1 LPYCLRIV
9 IQIYLELHF
18 QASPFEFHAL
28 GRVCE
33 TLFETMGKKRK
44 VTFREDSN
52 AMSGKRQRD
61 DYSVRARYDSKQ
73 ASSSSN
79 ARQTQRRDDM
89 YGSVAFDDD
98 ASDVEGHESSREA
111 LDYLRSVRSEAE
123 TLPNL
128 VHMPNAQAVGK
139 YLADAEDTKEGAYY
153 SDGTWIARPLNVEST
168 YFWDNYIILYNLTNG
183 NLEQH
188 STQPPD
194 TTDALKVYAMSL
206 LQTFRGLRDF
216 IRRAQEQI
224 PPKYSKLWKPYQL
237 SRVHTKAY
245 YEFRSSLSH
254 EPPISTRL
262 AATDTR
268 IVLQLLLCAS
278 KLLKKGKPIDANLSA
293 WIWALLA
300 RLDDVGTLN
309 NDDVYIVRATA
320 KTAVRIISDYS
331 KKKGLKAK
339 ILMEM
344 EDEAADD
351 DEGAESEQ
359 MDETDDQELSKGVES
374 ADAPDEE
381 AISKR
386 HPAQDDDT
394 SMTEDVAQSTFSG
407 GTHAADLAAARALN
421 EQQHSHSVGNSIDS
435 GADEVTGSD
444 GNAAKLV
451 DANTR
456 ASLFMVVLV
465 AGEVFGQTDLV
476 GFLEEW

>member
-1 LPYCLRIV
+1 M
-9 IQIYLELHF
+9 
-18 QASPFEFHAL
+18 PFEFHPL
-28 GRVCE
+28 GRVYQ

-52 AMSGKRQRD
+52 AMSGKRQRN

-89 YGSVAFDDD
+89 YGAVAFDDD

-111 LDYLRSVRSEAE
+111 LDYLRSVRSEAQ

-128 VHMPNAQAVGK
+128 VHIPNAQAVGK
-139 YLADAEDTKEGAYY
+139 HLVDAGNTQEGAYY

-168 YFWDNYIILYNLTNG
+168 YIWDSYRILYNFADCNP
-183 NLEQH
+183 EQH
-188 STQPPD
+188 STQSPD
-194 TTDALKVYAMSL
+194 ITTDALKVYAMSL

-224 PPKYSKLWKPYQL
+224 PPKYSKLWEPYQL

-245 YEFRSSLSH
+245 YEFRSSLSRA
-254 EPPISTRL
+254 PPISTRL

-268 IVLQLLLCAS
+268 TVLQLLLCAS
-278 KLLKKGKPIDANLSA
+278 KLLKKGKPIDADLSA

-300 RLDDVGTLN
+300 RLDDVGTLT

-320 KTAVRIISDYS
+320 KTAVRIISDYA

-339 ILMEM
+339 ILMDG
-344 EDEAADD
+344 EDEAVDD
-351 DEGAESEQ
+351 DDGAESEQ
-359 MDETDDQELSKGVES
+359 MDETDDQELSKDVDNTDA
-374 ADAPDEE
+374 ADAE
-381 AISKR
+381 APSKWDA
-386 HPAQDDDT
+386 AQDHDT
-394 SMTEDVAQSTFSG
+394 SMTEDIAQSTLSDS
-407 GTHAADLAAARALN
+407 THAGGDLAPGRGLN
-421 EQQHSHSVGNSIDS
+421 EAQDAHGVGNPIDLV
-435 GADEVTGSD
+435 ADEVTVSE
-444 GNAAKLV
+444 GNATKLV

-465 AGEVFGQTDLV
+465 AGEMFGQTDLV
-476 GFLEEW
+476 EFLEEW